1 MLDMVVFKSELNVYS
16 AIVNSYEKAYVLA
29 NQGADTCII
38 ESCIFV
44 ESGISD
50 VSSAKK
56 KVGIIKRLINV
67 IRNLI
72 TRLAKFVKR
81 KFGFNNHDAKSS
93 SEHPQ
98 DNAITKTSGELRPFD
113 KIIQTLEFYETTID
127 NFGTLTIENRNLKCI
142 NGKSV
147 DIPDIPYDFAFN
159 KISQDQFKTLISMSG
174 KIISKIDN
182 RVDTLNPESDGEMI
196 DILKSFCDK
205 INYVMI
211 ELSNAIMN
219 NEKESN
225 KNWLDEFKTSDSNC
239 IRMRGSDVPFEHLE
253 EFNSLVQAGITLR
266 TTKSYAEY
274 SQTYNNML
282 KTLGFST
289 NSIILPGSLDKS
301 SLKGNDPYFLV
312 RVRKQSDR
320 IIKVRKGMKLY
331 HTTGVS
337 GLTALNPSFRTPSG
351 ADSLYPNNRVY
362 FFIDNPG
369 NRALTANT
377 GKFKLSDNEHVYQY
391 TGSMNVTLHEDS
403 ESSTYRKAVYIITDS
418 PLPVKE
424 VTEQFIRKEE

>member
-1 MLDMVVFKSELNVYS
+1 MLDTVVFESELNVYS
-16 AIVNSYEKAYVLA
+16 AIVNSYEKAYMLA
-29 NQGADTCII
+29 NQGADPCIL
-38 ESCIFV
+38 ESCVFM
-44 ESGISD
+44 ESGNSD
-50 VSSAKK
+50 ASSAKK
-56 KVGIIKRLINV
+56 KVGIIKGLINV

-72 TRLAKFVKR
+72 TRLVKFVKR
-81 KFGFNNHDAKSS
+81 KFGFNNHDKESPV
-93 SEHPQ
+93 EHPQ
-98 DNAITKTSGELRPFD
+98 DEAITGTSGELGPFD
-113 KIIQTLEFYETTID
+113 KIIQTLEFYENAID
-127 NFGTLTIENRNLKCI
+127 NFDALTIEKRNLKCI

-147 DIPDIPYDFAFN
+147 DVPDIPYDFAFD
-159 KISQDQFKTLISMSG
+159 KISQDQFKTLIGMSE
-174 KIISKIDN
+174 KIISKIDD

-196 DILKSFCDK
+196 DVLKSFCDK

-225 KNWLDEFKTSDSNC
+225 KNWLDEFKTAGSNC
-239 IRMRGSDVPFEHLE
+239 IRMHGSDVPSDHLE
-253 EFNSLVQAGITLR
+253 EFKSLVQAGITLR
-266 TTKSYAEY
+266 TTKSYDEY

-301 SLKGNDPYFLV
+301 SLKSSNPYFLV

-320 IIKVRKGMKLY
+320 IIKVHKGMKLY
-331 HTTGVS
+331 HTTEVP
-337 GLTALNPSFRTPSG
+337 GLTELNPSFRTPSG

-369 NRALTANT
+369 GRTITANT
-377 GKFKLSDNEHVYQY
+377 GKFKLSDTEHVYQY

-424 VTEQFIRKEE
+424 VTERFIRKEE